1 MSDDGVRVPPD
12 STGKIVDCGKL
23 TVNSVDVERQRCVLA
38 DDTDALGLVKVTNA
52 QPAAGA
58 YALVTRPIPGA
69 AQPVYFSAPPVA
81 LSEIAISFNAAGV
94 NPLINASVGKTIKIW
109 KLLVQVNGNVTV
121 TIKSGGTSLTGPMNW
136 AEGGGLTLARD
147 NDPWFTCGVNEA
159 FNFDCTGAQQVSG
172 RAYYTQD

>member
-12 STGKIVDCGKL
+12 STGKIVDCAKL
-23 TVNSVDVERQRCVLA
+23 TVNSVDVERQRAVLSDNA
-38 DDTDALGLVKVTNA
+38 NPDGHTKVTNA
-52 QPAAGA
+52 QPAAGD
-58 YALVTRPIPGA
+58 YGLVTRPIPGA
-69 AQPVYFSAPPVA
+69 AQPVYLSAPPVA
-81 LSEIAISFNAAGV
+81 LSEIAISLNAAGV
-94 NPLINASVGKTIKIW
+94 SPLINAIAAKTIKIW

-159 FNFDCTGAQQVSG
+159 FNFDLTGAQQVSG